1 MIEESFVV
9 WNDSLSVG
17 FDPIDNQHKQ
27 LVDMT
32 NELIQACKDGAVAAD
47 LTFMQTVDKA
57 VDYAK
62 VHFATEEKY
71 MNMVH
76 YPELPEHKKQ
86 HFQFLFDV
94 VNVLNEVQA
103 GNTTPIQMVRILK
116 NWLAQH
122 IAKTD
127 MQYAPY
133 LRKLKDLPP
142 ERRHIRLT

>member
-1 MIEESFVV
+1 MDESFVV
-9 WNDSLSVG
+9 WTDSLSVG

-32 NELIQACKDGAVAAD
+32 NKLIQACKDGAVAAD
-47 LTFMQTVDKA
+47 VLFLETVDKA

-62 VHFATEEKY
+62 IHFTTEEKF
-71 MNMVH
+71 MTMVR
-76 YPELPEHKKQ
+76 YPALPEHKKE

-94 VNVLNEVQA
+94 VNVLNDVQA
-103 GNTTPIQMVRILK
+103 GKTTPAEMVKILK
-116 NWLAQH
+116 NWLANH